1 MIYILKNYSK
11 SVSIVSGM
19 LSGLV
24 YAPTYFTF
32 LWINITVLTLLIHF
46 SKTYKEAFILGFLF
60 GFGHFLTSIYWVS
73 FAINVYAEAF
83 WWFIP
88 IALLGLPLILA
99 FFIGFSSSIARFGKD
114 SIFFPIVF
122 AVTWII
128 FEYVRS
134 FIFTGFP
141 WNLAGYSLSFSLTLI
156 QIASKISIYGISFI
170 IIYIFSGFAFY
181 FIGKKQDFK
190 IHVFLSFIIIIIQ
203 VCFGAYRIEHYPTKF
218 TNHKVRIVQASIK
231 QEDKWDEEK
240 LINNLNKHIELSE
253 INNGFNP
260 DIILWPESAIPFLIN
275 LKPVRQSVSD
285 FLSYGQIL
293 VSGSILQD
301 GNRSFVSLTG
311 INQYSDLIFSYQK
324 KHLVPFGEYIPLKKF
339 IPMKKI
345 TNGFQ
350 DFSSGD
356 TPHIISWKDLKIRPL
371 ICYEVI
377 FPDEIMA
384 DNKNSDLLINITNDA
399 WYGNIGPYQHLDI
412 AKMRSIETGLP
423 MIRAANNGI
432 SAVIDSVGRIVNKTN
447 LNEITFIDSYMPNKL
462 KIAIHSNS
470 SKYITLLLIIV
481 SIIVFIFI
489 NKKFII
495 LLNN

>member
-1 MIYILKNYSK
+1 MIDILKKYSL
-11 SVSIVSGM
+11 SISLLSGM

-32 LWINITVLTLLIHF
+32 LWLGITLLALLIHF
-46 SKTYKEAFILGFLF
+46 SRTYKEAFIFGFLF

-73 FAINVYAEAF
+73 FAINVYAEQF

-88 IALLGLPLILA
+88 IALFGLPFILA
-99 FFIGFSSSIARFGKD
+99 FFIGFSSAIARFGKD
-114 SIFFPIVF
+114 SIFFPLFF
-122 AVTWII
+122 ALAWII
-128 FEYVRS
+128 FEYIRS

-141 WNLAGYSLSFSLTLI
+141 WNLAGYSLSFSLTLV
-156 QIASKISIYGISFI
+156 QIASKISLYGISFI

-190 IHVFLSFIIIIIQ
+190 IHIFLSFFILAIQ
-203 VCFGAYRIEHYPTKF
+203 VYFGIQRIKSNPTEF
-218 TNHKVRIVQASIK
+218 TNHKIRIIQASIK

-240 LINNLNKHIELSE
+240 LINNLNKHIALSE
-253 INNGFNP
+253 TNNGFNP
-260 DIILWPESAIPFLIN
+260 EIILWPESAIPFLIN
-275 LKPVRQSVSD
+275 LKPVRQYVSG

-301 GNRSFVSLTG
+301 GIKRFVSLAG
-311 INQYSDLIFSYQK
+311 INQYSDLVFSYQK
-324 KHLVPFGEYIPLKKF
+324 KHLVPFGEYIPMKKL

-356 TPHIISWKDLKIRPL
+356 KDHIISWKDLKIRPL

-377 FPDEIMA
+377 FPDEIRV
-384 DNKNSDLLINITNDA
+384 DNRNSDLIINITNDA

-432 SAVIDSVGRIVNKTN
+432 SAVIDAVGRIVEKTN
-447 LNEITFIDSYMPNKL
+447 LNEVTFIDSYIPKKL
-462 KIAIHSNS
+462 KATIYGNS
-470 SKYITLLLIIV
+470 KKHITLLLTIIN
-481 SIIVFIFI
+481 IIVFIFI